1 MVRRTKEDAMETR
14 AKLLDAAELLFGKNG
29 VAHTSM
35 AQVAEQAGV
44 TRGAI
49 YHHFRHKQDLIE
61 SLMDRV
67 RLPIDEMREH
77 IAELKDYDALKE
89 IRKRTIEFLTRIQ
102 SNERVQALASILLHK
117 CEYVDEVNPIKLR
130 HVSGRNECIE
140 DFETLF
146 EKALQDQQLKP
157 ETDPRMAVIGLFGM
171 VDGLIYNW
179 LLDSNYFDLSEYG
192 SKAIETYLDGLSQI
206 D

>member
-117 CEYVDEVNPIKLR
+117 CEYVD
-130 HVSGRNECIE
+130 
-140 DFETLF
+140 
-146 EKALQDQQLKP
+146 
-157 ETDPRMAVIGLFGM
+157 
-171 VDGLIYNW
+171 
-179 LLDSNYFDLSEYG
+179 
-192 SKAIETYLDGLSQI
+192 
-206 D
+206 

>member
-1 MVRRTKEDAMETR
+1 METR
-14 AKLLDAAELLFGKNG
+14 AKLLDAAEYLFGKNG

-49 YHHFRHKQDLIE
+49 YHHFSNKQDLIE

-67 RLPIDEMREH
+67 RLPTDEMREH
-77 IAELKDYDALKE
+77 IAELENYDALAE
-89 IRKRTIEFLTRIQ
+89 IHHRTAEFLTRIQ
-102 SNERVQALASILLHK
+102 TNERVQALANILLHK

-130 HVSGRNECIE
+130 HVSGRNECIN

-146 EKALQDQQLKP
+146 KKALQDKQIRP
-157 ETDPRMAVIGLFGM
+157 ATDPRMAVIGLFAL

-179 LLDSNYFDLSEYG
+179 LLDSNYFDLTDYG
-192 SKAIETYLDGLSQI
+192 KKAIEFYLDGLTNR
-206 D
+206 